1 MKTIKNTLLIF
12 LLTLALAA
20 CNSKSS
26 KIEDFNQTLYAPEYA
41 SGFDIKGADGH
52 KSSLIT
58 VSNPW

>member
-26 KIEDFNQTLYAPEYA
+26 KIEDFNQTLYAPELLRDLTSRA
-41 SGFDIKGADGH
+41 PKDIKAH
-52 KSSLIT
+52 
-58 VSNPW
+58 